1 MGRQMQTDIA
11 VMKRGT
17 LPMTL
22 SELPELIRVSAVAE
36 YLGVS
41 KAQVWRMVWSG
52 QLPSLRLSE
61 KVVRVRRAELEAWLL
76 EKGQVARTA

>member
-1 MGRQMQTDIA
+1 MQTDRA
-11 VMKRGT
+11 VRMEET
-17 LPMTL
+17 HMTL
-22 SELPELIRVSAVAE
+22 AELPELIKVTAVAE

-41 KAQVWRMVWSG
+41 KGQAWRMVWSG

-61 KVVRVRRAELEAWLL
+61 KVVRVRRSDLEAWLL